1 MGDFYFAYVANY
13 VTIIYIGLVGGV
25 YIEYYTD

>member
-1 MGDFYFAYVANY
+1 MGDFYFAYVVNY
-13 VTIIYIGLVGGV
+13 VTIYIRLVGGV